1 MPNPVKRHSK
11 TRRNQRRAND
21 FLQQPSLSVCPQCN
35 QTKMPHRV
43 CPTCGTYKGREII
56 SVEKAAKE

>member
-21 FLQQPSLSVCPQCN
+21 FLKSSSLSLCPQCN
-35 QTKMPHRV
+35 EPKLPHRV
-43 CPTCGTYKGREII
+43 CPKCETYKGRDYKKP
-56 SVEKAAKE
+56 EKNA